1 MLADADLQQIMPKLP
16 QAKRQLY
23 LPFLNKVM
31 EIYEIDT
38 PLRASAFLAQ
48 LAHESGELRFME
60 EIWGPTAQQKRYEP
74 PSDLARRLGNT
85 QPGDGFRYRGRGP
98 IQITGRA
105 NYKKY
110 GDLLRVDLVG
120 NPDLAATPQYAFSTA
135 ALFWKTN
142 GLNELADV
150 QDFITITRRINGG
163 LNGLADR
170 QKYYEVAKNV
180 LGANDPADFAFAAV
194 APPLAGTTAAKAKS
208 AGSLAPSTFLATS

>member
-1 MLADADLQQIMPKLP
+1 MLSDNDLQEIMPRLP

-23 LPFLNKVM
+23 LPFINRVM

-48 LAHESGELRFME
+48 IAHESAELKYME
-60 EIWGPTAQQKRYEP
+60 EIWGPTAQQKKYEP

-105 NYKKY
+105 NYEKY
-110 GDLLRVDLVG
+110 GELLGVDLVG

-135 ALFWKTN
+135 ALFWQTR

-150 QDFITITRRINGG
+150 QDFVTITKRINGG
-163 LNGLADR
+163 TTGLEER
-170 QKYYEVAKNV
+170 QRYYEIAMNA
-180 LGANDPADFAFAAV
+180 LGV
-194 APPLAGTTAAKAKS
+194 EELG
-208 AGSLAPSTFLATS
+208 